1 MTSQPLNLDEL
12 RRRIDGVDDR
22 IHDLIVERAEIVETI
37 SALKR
42 DAGMPALRPGREAT
56 IVRRILGRHRGHF
69 PRQSLLRIWRELLG
83 GTTAMQ
89 GRFAVAVRVTEN
101 GARLWDLARDHY
113 GTYVQMLPL
122 RGASEV
128 LSAVAEERATVG
140 VLPMPDETERTP
152 WWPQLVGAGAHAL
165 RVIARLPF
173 GGAGNARDGD
183 GDALV
188 IGRGEAEAT
197 GADRSMIVVET
208 EGDVSRARL
217 SAAFEAAGQKVT
229 FFAQHVPTPGTVW
242 NLIELDDLLKP
253 GDARL
258 ETALKPL
265 GDRARD
271 LRLLGA
277 YARPMPSETK

>member
-22 IHDLIVERAEIVETI
+22 IHDLIMERAEIVETI
-37 SALKR
+37 AALKR
-42 DAGMPALRPGREAT
+42 DTGMPALRPGREAK

-89 GRFAVAVRVTEN
+89 GRFAVAVRVNES
-101 GARLWDLARDHY
+101 GAGPWDLARDHY
-113 GTYVQMLPL
+113 GTYIPMLAL
-122 RGASEV
+122 RGAGEV
-128 LSAVAEERATVG
+128 LSAVAEERAMVG
-140 VLPMPDETERTP
+140 VLPMPDETERAP

-165 RVIARLPF
+165 CVIARLPF

-197 GADRSMIVVET
+197 GADRSLIVVET
-208 EGDVSRARL
+208 EGEVSRARL

-229 FFAQHVPTPGTVW
+229 FFAQHVPSPGMVW
-242 NLIELDDLLKP
+242 NLIELDDLVKP
-253 GDARL
+253 GDSSLDA
-258 ETALKPL
+258 ALKPL
-265 GDRARD
+265 GDRVRD
-271 LRLLGA
+271 VRLLGA
-277 YARPMPSETK
+277 YAQPLPREAK